1 MKVVQSIPPLS
12 MAVIDDNLDNLELMS
27 EVLHAEKIQV
37 HYFQDPAEGLA
48 FTRAHRPQIVM
59 TDLVMPNLDGMQIL
73 DEIIAFDP
81 TIDVVLMTAYYST
94 ESAIAAIRHGATD
107 YLEKPLSIESL
118 RSRIGKLA
126 ALHRARLQA
135 LSADALKFEAHSFEG
150 MLGNSPQMWQLF
162 SQIQRI
168 APHFRTLLIHG
179 ATGTGKELVAQALHH
194 LNGAQGPFVPLNC
207 SAVVE
212 TLFESE
218 LFGHVKGAFT
228 GATSNKTGLMEHAH
242 QGTLFLDE
250 IGDMPLTTQA
260 KLLRALQN
268 QEVQPLGSLQPKRV
282 NVRVIAATHRDLREM
297 IHRGQ
302 FREDLF
308 YRLSM
313 VEISV
318 PTLSERE
325 GDIPLLA
332 KSFTEKWAKQYGRDL
347 HGLSPKA
354 MLLLNRHSWPGNV
367 RELDNVIGHAAIM
380 TAGPLIDVFDLPHY
394 LIDTDAAQPAVG
406 VPGLEQ
412 MEKQLLIGALKANE
426 QNQSRAARAL
436 DISRDKLRYRMKKHG
451 LL

>member
-1 MKVVQSIPPLS
+1 
-12 MAVIDDNLDNLELMS
+12 
-27 EVLHAEKIQV
+27 
-37 HYFQDPAEGLA
+37 
-48 FTRAHRPQIVM
+48 
-59 TDLVMPNLDGMQIL
+59 
-73 DEIIAFDP
+73 
-81 TIDVVLMTAYYST
+81 
-94 ESAIAAIRHGATD
+94 
-107 YLEKPLSIESL
+107 
-118 RSRIGKLA
+118 
-126 ALHRARLQA
+126 
-135 LSADALKFEAHSFEG
+135 
-150 MLGNSPQMWQLF
+150 
-162 SQIQRI
+162 
-168 APHFRTLLIHG
+168 
-179 ATGTGKELVAQALHH
+179 
-194 LNGAQGPFVPLNC
+194 
-207 SAVVE
+207 
-212 TLFESE
+212 
-218 LFGHVKGAFT
+218 
-228 GATSNKTGLMEHAH
+228 
-242 QGTLFLDE
+242 
-250 IGDMPLTTQA
+250 
-260 KLLRALQN
+260 
-268 QEVQPLGSLQPKRV
+268 
-282 NVRVIAATHRDLREM
+282 
-297 IHRGQ
+297 
-302 FREDLF
+302 
-308 YRLSM
+308 M